1 MSILDKP
8 LTPPPR
14 RSRWRTFSILG
25 ILLILLI
32 ILFAFT
38 DIRAD
43 IALVVHFVSA
53 PNHFTYSG
61 HSDYVSAIAWSP
73 DGKRIASGS
82 GDHTVQVWDA
92 PSGGHVLTYRGHS
105 RDVSSL
111 AWSPD
116 GKNIVSGS
124 IDGKIQ
130 VWNAMTGNDIYT
142 YTGHSDA
149 VFDVAWSPDG
159 KRVASASND
168 GSVQI
173 WDAFTGMHV
182 ISHLSALSTR
192 LIRAPWN
199 AVAWSPDGKHV
210 AIGGTGDAIVLD
222 SMTGNI
228 LGYYGHHGGSVHA
241 LTWSPDGIY
250 LAIGRDDTTVQVWN
264 VATITN
270 VYTYT
275 GHSDDVFTV
284 AWSPDG
290 KRIASGSADGLVQ
303 VWDALTGAHVYTYRG
318 HADYY
323 PGHFTS
329 GKAVNAI
336 AWSPDGKRIASGS
349 DDMTV
354 QVWQAM

>member
-8 LTPPPR
+8 LTSPPR
-14 RSRWRTFSILG
+14 RSRRRPLIILG
-25 ILLILLI
+25 IIFILLI
-32 ILFAFT
+32 VFFVFT
-38 DIRAD
+38 DVRAD
-43 IALVVHFVSA
+43 IAIVSHFVSA

-61 HSDYVSAIAWSP
+61 HSDYVSAVAWSP
-73 DGKRIASGS
+73 DGKRIASAS

-92 PSGGHVLTYRGHS
+92 ANGGHVLTYRGHS
-105 RDVSSL
+105 SDVTSL

-116 GKNIVSGS
+116 RKNIVSGS
-124 IDGKIQ
+124 VDKTVQ
-130 VWNAMTGNDIYT
+130 VWNATSGNQIYT
-142 YTGHSDA
+142 YNGQSDA
-149 VFDVAWSPDG
+149 VFDVAWSPNG
-159 KRVASASND
+159 KRIASASND

-182 ISHLSALSTR
+182 ISHLSPLNIK

-199 AVAWSPDGKHV
+199 AVAWSPDSKYI
-210 AIGGTGDAIVLD
+210 AIGGVGDAIVLD
-222 SMTGNI
+222 STTGNI
-228 LGYYGHHGGSVHA
+228 KGYYGHHGGSIHS
-241 LTWSPDGIY
+241 LSWSPDGAY

-264 VATITN
+264 VATTVN
-270 VYTYT
+270 VYTYM
-275 GHSDDVFTV
+275 GHNSDVFTV

-290 KRIASGSADGLVQ
+290 KRVASGSGDGLVQ
-303 VWDALTGAHVYTYRG
+303 VWDALTGDHVYTYRG

-323 PGHFTS
+323 PGHLTS
-329 GKAVNAI
+329 GKAVNAV